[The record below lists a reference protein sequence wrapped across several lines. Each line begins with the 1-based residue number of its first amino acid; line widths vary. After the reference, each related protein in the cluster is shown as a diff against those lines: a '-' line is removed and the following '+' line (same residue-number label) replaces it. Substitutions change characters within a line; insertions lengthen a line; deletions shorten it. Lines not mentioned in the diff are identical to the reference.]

1 MCARTYTYKHIRL
14 LETRSVTREKERVS
28 KRERVTWC
36 FTPRERD
43 RERERERET
52 ETETERDRDRQREN
66 SNANSK
72 TLFYKNCS
80 YGSVKNRSNN
90 WSLLS

>member
-43 RERERERET
+43 RERERET
-52 ETETERDRDRQREN
+52 ETETERQRETETDRE
-66 SNANSK
+66 K
-72 TLFYKNCS
+72 TRTRTRKLYFTRIVVTVQLKTGLTTGPC
-80 YGSVKNRSNN
+80 
-90 WSLLS
+90 

>member
-43 RERERERET
+43 RERERERQRQRQRDRERQRQ
-52 ETETERDRDRQREN
+52 TERKLERELEN
-66 SNANSK
+66 FI
-72 TLFYKNCS
+72 LQE
-80 YGSVKNRSNN
+80 
-90 WSLLS
+90 L